1 LQQAQLSQQFLPSS
15 DAETELTFASPSFFF
30 IGHES
35 PVHLPSL
42 QQSQL
47 SQHEAATL
55 PDASFFFIGHES
67 FEQHDDLSEFTL
79 VLCA

>member
-1 LQQAQLSQQFLPSS
+1 LPLQQSQLSQQFLPFS
-15 DAETELTFASPSFFF
+15 DVETDVAFTSPSFFF

-42 QQSQL
+42 QQSQS
-47 SQHEAATL
+47 SQHEVLFL

-67 FEQHDDLSEFTL
+67 FVQHDRSE
-79 VLCA
+79 